1 MARRIYRSHIRFH
14 RQGNLNTPNVRRA
27 VAGAMAEFAPILQ
40 RSASALARRRVK
52 NSPSRDNRGRRRYRK
67 SMADSYVAN
76 VLSGGNR
83 ISLYNSRLRGRI
95 FEVGSRRHWIRRN
108 RLIIPGHPIAFRSPK
123 PGGPLHFRQFV
134 DHPGQRGQFVIAETL
149 DNEAR
154 TGERLID
161 RAVER
166 ALSG

>member
-1 MARRIYRSHIRFH
+1 MAKRVYRSHVRFH
-14 RQGNLNTPNVRRA
+14 QQGSLNTPNVRRA
-27 VAGAMAEFAPILQ
+27 VAAALAEFAPILQ

-76 VLSGGNR
+76 PLSGGES
-83 ISLYNSRLRGRI
+83 ISLYNTTLRGRI
-95 FEVGSRRHWIRRN
+95 FEVGSPRHWIRRN
-108 RLIIPGHPIAFRSPK
+108 KLIIPGHPIAFRSPK
-123 PGGPLHFRQFV
+123 PGGPMHYRPYV
-134 DHPGQRGQFVIAETL
+134 DHPGQRGQFVMAETL
-149 DNEAR
+149 ENEAR

-166 ALSG
+166 ALSE